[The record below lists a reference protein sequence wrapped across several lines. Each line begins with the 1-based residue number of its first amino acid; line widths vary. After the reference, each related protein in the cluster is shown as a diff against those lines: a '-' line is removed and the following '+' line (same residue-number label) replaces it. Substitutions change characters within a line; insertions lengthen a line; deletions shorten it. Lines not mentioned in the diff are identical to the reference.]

1 MKLSKGLPSKKK
13 SVWGRKVIPVTKH
26 TKGERRF
33 MKKKLLAVL
42 LSASMIVGLAACG
55 SADSGTEQEPAV
67 QESKVETQQQSE
79 EKVEADTQEPITL
92 RMAWW
97 GSQERHDRTV
107 KVIEMY
113 EEANPNVNIEYEFY
127 SFDDYFTKLKTLVAS
142 DQVWDVFQLRGN
154 FPEYM
159 DKIYF
164 MNEFIDSGVVNTDK
178 ISDAYLKITQD
189 TAGNQIGL
197 SNGLNTYGIAYDVDM
212 FAEAGVPTPAD
223 NWTWDDYAD
232 ASRKIAEAT
241 GHYGTSCFANNDEFI
256 AGCSTFIGQ
265 QGSVGQYGFF
275 NLELTDLGFDDPGM
289 LAPYIQM
296 RADLIKDGASPDAGA
311 AMEVTN
317 IENDFLVT
325 GEAGMAWIAVNQFP
339 TIYDICKAEGRTLA
353 LATIPRATADGP
365 AGSVIQ
371 SSQMLCVSK
380 DSEHK
385 EAAAA
390 FISWFQ
396 NSTDCNGVLRGER
409 GIPINSDVLATL
421 KGDASEGQQIMYDY
435 VDLVGTF
442 ETPEK
447 VNVLSPAGQD
457 FVVDQYHTYVHQVES
472 GDLTAQ
478 EAAQKTYDDA
488 KSIFAK

>member
-1 MKLSKGLPSKKK
+1 M
-13 SVWGRKVIPVTKH
+13 R
-26 TKGERRF
+26 
-33 MKKKLLAVL
+33 KKLLAVL
-42 LSASMIVGLAACG
+42 LSAAMVFSLTACG
-55 SADSGTEQEPAV
+55 SSTEEAAAPA
-67 QESKVETQQQSE
+67 EEAAVEEAPAEKAPAE
-79 EKVEADTQEPITL
+79 EASAEEAATEEPITL

-113 EEANPNVNIEYEFY
+113 EAENPNVNIEYEFY

-142 DQVWDVFQLRGN
+142 DQVWDVFQLGGN

-212 FAEAGVPTPAD
+212 FNAAGVPLPTD
-223 NWTWDDYAD
+223 TWTWDDYAD
-232 ASRKIAEAT
+232 AARKIAEST
-241 GHYGTSCFANNDEFI
+241 GHFGSSCFANNDEFI

-265 QGSVGQYGFF
+265 QGAVGEYGFF
-275 NLELTDLGFDDPGM
+275 NLELTDLGFDDPNM
-289 LAPYIQM
+289 LVPYIEM
-296 RADLIKDGASPDAGA
+296 RSSLIAEGASPDAGA

-325 GEAGMAWIAVNQFP
+325 GEAAMAWIAVNQFP
-339 TIYDICKAEGRTLA
+339 TIYDICKAEGRNLA

-371 SSQMLCVSK
+371 SSQMLCVSQ
-380 DSEHK
+380 DSANK

-396 NSTDCNGVLRGER
+396 NSTDCNNVLQGER
-409 GIPINSDVLATL
+409 GIPINSDVLASL
-421 KGDASEGQQIMYDY
+421 KGNASEGQRIMYDY

-447 VNVLSPAGQD
+447 INVLSPAGQD
-457 FVVDQYHTYVHQVES
+457 QVVDQYNTYIHQVAS
-472 GDLTAQ
+472 GDMTA
-478 EAAQKTYDDA
+478 EDAAQKTFDA
-488 KSIFAK
+488 AKAIFAE

>member
-1 MKLSKGLPSKKK
+1 
-13 SVWGRKVIPVTKH
+13 
-26 TKGERRF
+26 
-33 MKKKLLAVL
+33 MKKRLLAVL
-42 LSASMIVGLAACG
+42 LAASMVFGLTACG
-55 SADSGTEQEPAV
+55 GSESETTQTGDATQNVTQETSGTETAAPQDE
-67 QESKVETQQQSE
+67 Q
-79 EKVEADTQEPITL
+79 ITL

-97 GSQERHDRTV
+97 GSQNRHDRTV
-107 KVIEMY
+107 AVIEMY
-113 EEANPNVNIEYEFY
+113 EKENPNVNIEYEFY

-142 DQVWDVFQLRGN
+142 DQVWDIFQLGGN

-164 MNEFIDSGVVNTDK
+164 LNEFVESGVVNTDK

-212 FAEAGVPTPAD
+212 FKAAGVELPAAD
-223 NWTWDDYAD
+223 WTWDDYA
-232 ASRKIAEAT
+232 AAARKIADAT
-241 GHYGTSCFANNDEFI
+241 GHYGSSCFANNDEFI
-256 AGCSTFIGQ
+256 AGCSTYIGQ
-265 QGSVGQYGFF
+265 QGKVGEYGFF
-275 NLELTDLGFDDPGM
+275 NLELTDLGFDDPSM

-296 RADLIKDGASPDAGA
+296 RADLIKEGASPDAGA

-325 GEAGMAWIAVNQFP
+325 GEAAMAWIAVNQFP

-353 LATIPRATADGP
+353 LATIPRVKSDGP

-380 DSEHK
+380 DSAHK

-396 NSTDCNGVLRGER
+396 NSTDCNNVLQGER
-409 GIPINSDVLATL
+409 GIPTNSDVLAAL
-421 KGDASEGQQIMYDY
+421 KGNASEGQQIMYDY

-447 VNVLSPAGQD
+447 INVLSPAGQD
-457 FVVDQYHTYVHQVES
+457 QVVDKYHTYVHQVAAGEM
-472 GDLTAQ
+472 TAE
-478 EAAQKTYDDA
+478 EAAKKTYEAA
-488 KSIFAK
+488 KNIFE